1 MFFKILIELVL
12 WKNAQTK
19 FPRKMVSV
27 MDLKWLKMP
36 AKDLESRQTLE
47 DRPNS
52 SNMQQERTLS
62 HTLYHRAHTPG

>member
-1 MFFKILIELVL
+1 
-12 WKNAQTK
+12 
-19 FPRKMVSV
+19 MVSV

-62 HTLYHRAHTPG
+62 HTWYHRAHTPG